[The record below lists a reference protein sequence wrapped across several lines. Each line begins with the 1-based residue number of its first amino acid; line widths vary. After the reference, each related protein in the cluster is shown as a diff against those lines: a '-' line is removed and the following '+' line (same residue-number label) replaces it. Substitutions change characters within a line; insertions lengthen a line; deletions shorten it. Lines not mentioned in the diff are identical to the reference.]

1 MLKTKGL
8 NFFFTLALFILVSK
22 IILGQVNSVVE
33 KHIVLNAGARFQTI
47 DGFGANVNPAEWR
60 NGSMKPALDSIVKGL
75 GCTLIRFDC
84 FGFANWLD
92 PKMQLPGGTFSKDYL
107 KKVYTSLPFKNAWA
121 AFRYLNQLGIEPI
134 FNISGAVPDAWT
146 TINPVPRAWTVL
158 PGSSHDRLQ
167 NFGAYATMVATM
179 LKWAREEEHL
189 KFNTVMPFNETDLGF
204 PEGPRVLDEDC
215 APAFDAIVEELET
228 YGLGD
233 LMFVIMDDSDAKA
246 ERIEMLLK
254 QTKYAH
260 KIKAIGLHSYGGG
273 ETARRE
279 VRKTMDSTGF
289 ANTPIWLTEYG
300 DLDQTG
306 EIEFEVG
313 WRMTQRLVTA
323 MNNNIPAAIV
333 WDAFDNF
340 HKHDT
345 AFALYGLLKT
355 DTTRWLYFAK
365 PRYYAAK
372 QIYKFVLPGFQRIQI
387 ETPDD
392 KPSHI
397 YNEWNNTLRNM
408 PLAAF
413 TSPDGNHMSLT
424 GMNATEKNVRLDI
437 NFKEFGANLNS
448 KLAIYITNTTANCK
462 KMSTATLKNKSVS
475 ILIPAHTMFTATT
488 LK

>member
-1 MLKTKGL
+1 
-8 NFFFTLALFILVSK
+8 
-22 IILGQVNSVVE
+22 
-33 KHIVLNAGARFQTI
+33 
-47 DGFGANVNPAEWR
+47 
-60 NGSMKPALDSIVKGL
+60 
-75 GCTLIRFDC
+75 
-84 FGFANWLD
+84 
-92 PKMQLPGGTFSKDYL
+92 
-107 KKVYTSLPFKNAWA
+107 
-121 AFRYLNQLGIEPI
+121 
-134 FNISGAVPDAWT
+134 
-146 TINPVPRAWTVL
+146 VPRAWTVL

-167 NFGAYATMVATM
+167 NFDAYAIMVATM

-204 PEGPRVLDEDC
+204 PEGPRVLDDDC
-215 APAFDAIVEELET
+215 APAFDAVVEELET

-260 KIKAIGLHSYGGG
+260 KIKAIGLHTYGGG

-313 WRMTQRLVTA
+313 WRMTQRLVAA
-323 MNNNIPAAIV
+323 MNINVTAAIV

>member
-1 MLKTKGL
+1 MLKTKIL
-8 NFFFTLALFILVSK
+8 KFSFTLILFISVSK
-22 IILGQVNSVVE
+22 IILAQADDVVE
-33 KHIVLNAGARFQTI
+33 KHIVLNAGIRFKTI

-92 PKMQLPGGTFSKDYL
+92 PKMQLPDGSFSKDYL
-107 KKVYTSLPFKNAWA
+107 KKVYTSISFKNAWA
-121 AFRYLNQLGIEPI
+121 AFHYLNQSGVEPI
-134 FNISGAVPDAWT
+134 FNISGAVPHLWT
-146 TINPVPRAWTVL
+146 TINPVPRSWTVL
-158 PGSSHDRLQ
+158 AGSLHDRLQ
-167 NFGAYATMVATM
+167 NFDAYATMVATM
-179 LKWAREEEHL
+179 LKWAREEEGL
-189 KFNTVMPFNETDLGF
+189 KFKAIMPFNETDLGF
-204 PEGPRVLDEDC
+204 PEGPRLLDEDC
-215 APAFDAIVEELET
+215 APAFDAVAEKLEA

-233 LMFVIMDDSDAKA
+233 LTFVIMDDSDARP
-246 ERIEMLLK
+246 ERIKMLLK

-260 KIKAIGLHSYGGG
+260 KIKAIGLHTYGGG
-273 ETARRE
+273 EAARSE
-279 VRKTMDSTGF
+279 VRKIMDSGGF
-289 ANTPIWLTEYG
+289 ANMSVWLTEYG

-313 WRMTQRLVTA
+313 WRMTQRLIA
-323 MNNNIPAAIV
+323 ALNNNITAAIA

-355 DTTRWLYFAK
+355 DTANWLYSAK

-372 QIYKFVLPGFQRIQI
+372 QIYRFVLPGFQRIQI

-392 KPSHI
+392 KPLHI
-397 YNEWNNTLRNM
+397 YNEWKNTLRNM

-413 TSPDGNHMSLT
+413 TSPEGEQLT
-424 GMNATEKNVRLDI
+424 LVGMNASEKKVRLHI
-437 NFKEFGANLNS
+437 NLKHFGANLNS
-448 KLAIYITNTTANCK
+448 RLEKYITNTTANCK
-462 KMSTATLKNKSVS
+462 KMSPVALKNKYGS
-475 ILIPAHTMFTATT
+475 ILIPPHTIFTVTT